1 MIGSSPGGRFPPE
14 RLLSRVKGASNNRN
28 PEPTNDADTGY
39 PEATSA
45 SSAALKL
52 DADVVAFDDH
62 LVTGDALR
70 GGRG

>member
-1 MIGSSPGGRFPPE
+1 MTETGS
-14 RLLSRVKGASNNRN
+14 
-28 PEPTNDADTGY
+28 
-39 PEATSA
+39 PEATA
-45 SSAALKL
+45 SFAALKL